1 MSDIPAYRTDDIPA
15 ATAFAAAAPHA
26 KPTIAIEIADAA
38 SLAKSLADLHGAW
51 ADLLSRADTQNVF
64 MDPSLLHAAAAADPA
79 GQQHALLAWKTVDGA
94 RRLVGVWGFAVGR
107 PRWSVLPIRVLTAPA
122 YNHGYLA
129 TPVID
134 RDCLDEAIEA
144 MLDAI
149 AAAQGLPKILAL
161 DTLAMDGATHEA
173 LIRVLAGRGTA
184 PRVFEHMQR
193 PRLSSDLDGKAY
205 LEKAV
210 SSSTRKKLRQYRR
223 RLAEKGAVTS
233 TIITQPDAVRRA
245 VDQFLDIEAA
255 GWKGHNGTALKCNDA
270 EAVFMRGAMV
280 ALAARGNAAIH
291 AISVDAK
298 PVSMQIVARAADVAF
313 TWKTAYDEAY
323 QDYSPGMLLL
333 EDYTTAF
340 LADRSIAFVDSCS
353 FDDSGFMS
361 AWTERR
367 PVSNVWI
374 DARRG
379 GSAAFRM
386 LSGIQSIYRDL
397 RNAAKRAHHAWQKSR
412 RKSNGQQSRKR

>member
-1 MSDIPAYRTDDIPA
+1 MTDIPAYRTNDIPA
-15 ATAFAAAAPHA
+15 ATHSAAAAPHTTLA
-26 KPTIAIEIADAA
+26 TIEMADPA
-38 SLAKSLADLHGAW
+38 SLIGVHADLHGAW
-51 ADLLSRADTQNVF
+51 TDLLSRADTQNVF
-64 MDPSLLHAAAAADPA
+64 MDPSLLVAAAAADPK
-79 GQQHALLAWKTVDGA
+79 GQQRALLAWKTIDGA
-94 RRLVGVWGFAVGR
+94 KRLVGVWGFAVGR
-107 PRWSVLPIRVLTAPA
+107 PRWSVLPIRVLTVPA

-134 RDCLDEAIEA
+134 RDHLDETIEA

-149 AAAQGLPKILAL
+149 TVERGLPKILAL
-161 DTLAMDGATHEA
+161 DTLAADGATYEA
-173 LIRVLAGRGTA
+173 LIRVLERRGTA
-184 PRVFEHMQR
+184 PRVFEQMQR

-223 RLAEKGAVTS
+223 RLAEKGAVMS
-233 TIITQPDAVRRA
+233 AVITEPAAVRRA

-255 GWKGHNGTALKCNDA
+255 GWKGRNGTALKCNDA
-270 EAVFMRGAMV
+270 EAAFMRGAMA
-280 ALAARGNAAIH
+280 ALAERGNAAVH
-291 AISVDAK
+291 TISVDAK
-298 PVSMQIVARAADVAF
+298 PVSLQIVARAGDVAF

-340 LADRSIAFVDSCS
+340 LADQSIAFVDSCS

-367 PVSNVWI
+367 PVANVWI

-379 GSAAFRM
+379 GSAAFQS
-386 LSGIQSIYRDL
+386 LSGLQLIYRNV
-397 RNAAKRAHHAWQKSR
+397 RNTAKGLYHAWKARGLR
-412 RKSNGQQSRKR
+412 RSRKR